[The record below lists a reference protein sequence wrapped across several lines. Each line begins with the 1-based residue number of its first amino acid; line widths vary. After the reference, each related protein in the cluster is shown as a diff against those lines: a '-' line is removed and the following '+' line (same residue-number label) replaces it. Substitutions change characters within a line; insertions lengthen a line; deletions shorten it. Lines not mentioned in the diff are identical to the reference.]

1 MKTTNFSRMM
11 SLVLVFAMLATMF
24 VFNAGAAA
32 TFDESGEN
40 LLTYVIEGDTVT
52 ILKCSDKATGEVVIP
67 AEIDGKAVTKI
78 DKNAFEG
85 CKSITS
91 LVIPEGVTVIG
102 GETVVPELTIDD
114 YADLFVKSG
123 LIFHLNFADAETGA
137 VPGSDKYEDETALA
151 AERFVTP
158 NTFWNNYIVDAVSNG
173 DYFKGGAATV
183 EKGGWKFLSPYRY
196 AYWYNA
202 DDSLAHTAGSTNTFD
217 NFVTEPGLT
226 DEETGDLL
234 YPYYVVN
241 GEYKTTESAR
251 EIGGVKKPLYTLI
264 HTAPESATGYYISAG
279 VWGKTIYS
287 DAMGDGYLANGK
299 GGAFYYSGSNLAAV
313 QTSKEYTVNLTVKSA
328 DSNVSAYKLYYGGR
342 SGMRFDH
349 AAGTVTFVPEN
360 NDGALHNTASA
371 LVNRKMNGI
380 KTNGVIAYTFTVD
393 AKNIANNE
401 ATLGFYINGR
411 SDFDGAEATQTI
423 TTPVKTIPGTSE
435 YHISGSKVQ
444 TYAIRVYDKVLTE
457 QEVLQNN
464 FADIATIAELDITY
478 FLKLTEEGKQKV
490 YEAFEGKQ
498 ADDGK
503 ATLQLILDVATGAY
517 VEAVEYDYYD
527 LFVSDGLLYHMN
539 FASATE
545 DIVIDPESPDAEL
558 AHLKYAAAADT
569 YDSFVVG
576 VKEGITNKIWAG
588 GTATISE
595 GGWKFLTPFV
605 YDYWFDA
612 DGNFKTARTSPAST
626 FAHFVT
632 EEGLEDVPYYMN
644 GDSYVKAEAARTI
657 GGETKPLYQLVHTAP
672 EGTTGYYIPQ
682 GIWANPTYSS
692 AFGNGYF
699 DAAKG
704 NDIKL
709 YNAVSSILAA
719 AKEFSVELVAASTQN
734 SKAAFFIGPRFEFTP
749 TATSV
754 KFVGS
759 EGNEMLASDSGY
771 STVTMTLNGQKINT
785 YAVTFDLY
793 DDSDAENII
802 DIATNN
808 LYNLTMYGN
817 GTSYGTQTVKS
828 KVNKFQASNQFL
840 MRGDGLYTYAMRV
853 YEKELSANEVL
864 RNRFADIVTIKAL
877 ELDIGRF
884 LALNESDKLTV
895 YNAFNQYTPDDDK
908 KTLQA
913 TLDGVLATVT
923 YGKLFAEDGTENA
936 ELQNNFAEI
945 VSRNKLEMDIDAFIA
960 LSDEEKLEA
969 YKRFENYTV
978 DTDRATLQS
987 ELDIVNGK
995 KGIFDGCEALT
1006 RVTLLSTSVPALPY
1020 KAFYGVSVEKII
1032 VRDALIEDYKASEN
1046 WSDYADIICGLE
1058 ENCTHPQKET
1068 VGAKEP
1074 TCGAEGYTGDIY
1086 CTVCHSKVDDGS
1098 PIEPTGE
1105 HIYDKETVSDEY
1117 LKSGASCTSSAVYYK
1132 SCKCGASSEGSEG
1145 ETTFD
1150 YNGTLPHTYDR
1161 ELPEAKFLKSE
1172 PDCTEKAIYYKSCVC
1187 GMSSQGT
1194 EFEDTFE
1201 YGEAKGHNFDRQV
1214 TTYIYRKSFATADS
1228 AALYYYSCAC
1238 GAIGEE
1244 TFEFGDKLPE
1254 SDATAI
1260 LFTSD
1265 QAKAGETL
1273 TVDIMLQNNPG
1284 ISFVSITLNYDKN
1297 VFILESV
1304 ENASASDMDEGLN
1317 IQWSSDTDNSDDG
1330 VWATLTFR
1338 VKEDAEVNEYI
1349 LNAAFNEAYNKHLQ
1363 DIIFEV
1369 SSGIMSVSD
1378 DYIEKTVEQA
1388 LIFDGY
1394 QVRTQ
1399 SFPGLRSLYTIN
1411 KSLVSEIEMITGKK
1425 VIVGAIMASAG
1436 EGRDCHADLTLPLSD
1451 GNYDGGVFVDHRYV
1465 ANGKAYQEV
1474 YNGTEEESIVG
1485 SLISDSKTHM
1495 QFAFTTV
1502 FDKAST
1508 QTAEMY
1514 TKDLIYRGYAVV
1526 KGGNS
1531 DGSDLIFYADMTAS
1545 LFDKNEN
1552 GEAITLYELSEYI
1565 HNNLEDFALTE
1576 ETDTMIDLVLDAV
1589 NATSA
1594 PQE

>member
-435 YHISGSKVQ
+435 YHISGEKVQ

-464 FADIATIAELDITY
+464 FADIATIAELDITE
-478 FLKLTEEGKQKV
+478 FIKLSDTEKQKV

-503 ATLQLILDVATGAY
+503 ATLQLLLDVATGAY

-539 FASATE
+539 FASAT
-545 DIVIDPESPDAEL
+545 DDMAINPANPNAEFAVQKFG
-558 AHLKYAAAADT
+558 AHADT
-569 YDSFVVG
+569 YDPFVVYA
-576 VKEGITNKIWAG
+576 KEGITGKMWAG
-588 GTATISE
+588 GTATIAE
-595 GGWKFLTPFV
+595 GGWKFTTP
-605 YDYWFDA
+605 YRYSYWFNDA
-612 DGNFKTARTSPAST
+612 DQKLNHTGGGRGKVSFFVSETGLTQVPKIDASGNEIEGEYEAVNYYPSF
-626 FAHFVT
+626 
-632 EEGLEDVPYYMN
+632 EEPGVNETNTY
-644 GDSYVKAEAARTI
+644 
-657 GGETKPLYQLVHTAP
+657 GGVSATTYRLMHTAP
-672 EGTTGYYIPQ
+672 AWATGFYIADGVWGGP
-682 GIWANPTYSS
+682 NYSS

-704 NDIKL
+704 NSISL
-709 YNAVSSILAA
+709 YNGVYDLLKSANAVSL
-719 AKEFSVELVAASTQN
+719 ELVAASTKNQR
-734 SKAAFFIGPRFEFTP
+734 AAFFIGPRFEFTP
-749 TATSV
+749 KDTGVVFTGTA
-754 KFVGS
+754 
-759 EGNEMLASDSGY
+759 GNDLLAADSGY
-771 STVTMTLNGQKINT
+771 QTIQMALNGQKVNT
-785 YAVTFDLY
+785 YSFTFDL
-793 DDSDAENII
+793 E
-802 DIATNN
+802 DIANKNYTLNA
-808 LYNLTMYGN
+808 YGN
-817 GTSYGTQTVKS
+817 GKNYSTQELKSQTNTFSATSYGQY
-828 KVNKFQASNQFL
+828 L
-840 MRGDGLYTYAMRV
+840 MRGDGLYTYAVRV

-864 RNRFADIVTIKAL
+864 CNRFADIVTIKAL
-877 ELDIGRF
+877 DLDIGAF
-884 LALNESDKLTV
+884 LALDAADKLTV
-895 YNAFNQYTPDDDK
+895 YSAFEGYTPDDDK
-908 KTLQA
+908 
-913 TLDGVLATVT
+913 
-923 YGKLFAEDGTENA
+923 
-936 ELQNNFAEI
+936 
-945 VSRNKLEMDIDAFIA
+945 
-960 LSDEEKLEA
+960 
-969 YKRFENYTV
+969 
-978 DTDRATLQS
+978 ATLQGV
-987 ELDIVNGK
+987 LDTAL
-995 KGIFDGCEALT
+995 EAVAEEEVAEETTMFADCAALAS
-1006 RVTLLSTSVPALPY
+1006 VTVFAETAPALIADAFKDAAALEEIIVPAASVDAY
-1020 KAFYGVSVEKII
+1020 KAADG
-1032 VRDALIEDYKASEN
+1032 
-1046 WSDYADIICGLE
+1046 WSDYADLIVEYVPPVTEPPVTEPPVTEPPVTEPPVTEPPVTEPPATEPPAPMEVPYKADINYELADADGDGVYTADDIFGAANTYEFVEKGAGWSVGVTEAADKVNKIDTTISYAWDGEYIYFYIVAKDSTFFVDAGLGVMDDPNKNWSYDGIE
-1058 ENCTHPQKET
+1058 LWYYLGGEPSKKADVRQFWASRYGHALNAQTQVKSNFFDSIAWDCEINTETNTSYITFKLPAKAENGTAL
-1068 VGAKEP
+1068 VG
-1074 TCGAEGYTGDIY
+1074 GDIFYTALQIDDNRNAENTAYY
-1086 CTVCHSKVDDGS
+1086 CT
-1098 PIEPTGE
+1098 TGN
-1105 HIYDKETVSDEY
+1105 
-1117 LKSGASCTSSAVYYK
+1117 SGDLA
-1132 SCKCGASSEGSEG
+1132 
-1145 ETTFD
+1145 
-1150 YNGTLPHTYDR
+1150 
-1161 ELPEAKFLKSE
+1161 
-1172 PDCTEKAIYYKSCVC
+1172 
-1187 GMSSQGT
+1187 
-1194 EFEDTFE
+1194 
-1201 YGEAKGHNFDRQV
+1201 
-1214 TTYIYRKSFATADS
+1214 
-1228 AALYYYSCAC
+1228 
-1238 GAIGEE
+1238 
-1244 TFEFGDKLPE
+1244 
-1254 SDATAI
+1254 
-1260 LFTSD
+1260 
-1265 QAKAGETL
+1265 
-1273 TVDIMLQNNPG
+1273 
-1284 ISFVSITLNYDKN
+1284 NYDKF
-1297 VFILESV
+1297 VL
-1304 ENASASDMDEGLN
+1304 
-1317 IQWSSDTDNSDDG
+1317 
-1330 VWATLTFR
+1330 
-1338 VKEDAEVNEYI
+1338 AEVTAPSIMYGDVNGDGEVLSTDVLMLRKYI
-1349 LNAAFNEAYNKHLQ
+1349 ANLDY
-1363 DIIFEV
+1363 DTGVSTIEV
-1369 SSGIMSVSD
+1369 KPGADVNGDGEILSTDVLMLRKYIANL
-1378 DYIEKTVEQA
+1378 DYDTGE
-1388 LIFDGY
+1388 
-1394 QVRTQ
+1394 
-1399 SFPGLRSLYTIN
+1399 STI
-1411 KSLVSEIEMITGKK
+1411 
-1425 VIVGAIMASAG
+1425 
-1436 EGRDCHADLTLPLSD
+1436 
-1451 GNYDGGVFVDHRYV
+1451 
-1465 ANGKAYQEV
+1465 
-1474 YNGTEEESIVG
+1474 
-1485 SLISDSKTHM
+1485 
-1495 QFAFTTV
+1495 
-1502 FDKAST
+1502 
-1508 QTAEMY
+1508 
-1514 TKDLIYRGYAVV
+1514 
-1526 KGGNS
+1526 
-1531 DGSDLIFYADMTAS
+1531 
-1545 LFDKNEN
+1545 
-1552 GEAITLYELSEYI
+1552 
-1565 HNNLEDFALTE
+1565 
-1576 ETDTMIDLVLDAV
+1576 VLGPR
-1589 NATSA
+1589 N
-1594 PQE
+1594 